1 MRNIK
6 SKMWSNNKQKWL
18 CNEKN
23 ANCTALSQVI
33 DLALFCRVCGCA
45 IAHACTYA
53 HAPLKALILLV
64 CAVVRMCI
72 SIENYRWVAK
82 RTQSLIENR
91 SIYRYNLMEYC
102 R

>member
-53 HAPLKALILLV
+53 HAPLKAPILLV
-64 CAVVRMCI
+64 CAAVRMCI
-72 SIENYRWVAK
+72 SIENYRERCINAFSSC
-82 RTQSLIENR
+82 RES
-91 SIYRYNLMEYC
+91 SICRYNLIGYC